1 MRIVGG
7 KYRGKKLWT
16 PEGKEVRPTSERARE
31 AIFNILYSKLG
42 GDYSSL
48 SLSDIFCGTGAFGF
62 EALSRGF
69 KHVTFCDIDTVPV
82 QKNAKLFAAQKEH
95 FDILRADAAKLPRA
109 RYGYD
114 MVFMDAPYAKGLT
127 ELALQQVLQQGWL
140 NDKAICVAEIRKD
153 ERFLLPEALELI
165 DERVYGLARILFMRK
180 R

>member
-42 GDYSSL
+42 GDYSNL
-48 SLSDIFCGTGAFGF
+48 NLLDIFCGTGAFGF

-69 KHVTFCDIDTVPV
+69 AHITFADIDTVPV
-82 QKNAKLFAAQKEH
+82 NKNAKLFVAEKER
-95 FDILRADAAKLPRA
+95 FDIIKTDATHLSRA
-109 RYGYD
+109 RRKYD

-127 ELALQQVLQQGWL
+127 EQALEQLLLQGWL
-140 NDKAICVAEIRKD
+140 NEKAICVVELRND
-153 ERFLLPEALELI
+153 ERFLLPETLELL
-165 DERVYGLARILFMRK
+165 DERVYGLARVLFLRK
-180 R
+180 C

>member
-42 GDYSSL
+42 GDYADL
-48 SLSDIFCGTGAFGF
+48 NLLDIFCGTGAFGF

-69 KHVTFCDIDTVPV
+69 GYVTFADIDTVPV
-82 QKNAKLFAAQKEH
+82 NKNAKLFAAEKER
-95 FDILRADAAKLPRA
+95 FDIIKTDATRLPRA
-109 RYGYD
+109 RRKYD

-127 ELALQQVLQQGWL
+127 EQTLAQLLMQDWL
-140 NDKAICVAEIRKD
+140 SKQAICIVEVRND
-153 ERFLLPEALELI
+153 ERFLLPEVFKLL
-165 DERVYGLARILFMRK
+165 DERIYGLARVLFLRYC
-180 R
+180 

>member
-42 GDYSSL
+42 GNYAEL
-48 SLSDIFCGTGAFGF
+48 SLLDIFCGTGAFGF

-69 KHVTFCDIDTVPV
+69 KHVTFADIDIVPV
-82 QKNAKLFAAQKEH
+82 QKNAKLFAAEKTQFE
-95 FDILRADAAKLPRA
+95 ILKVDATRLPRA
-109 RYGYD
+109 RRRYD

-127 ELALQQVLQQGWL
+127 EAALAQLLTQGWL
-140 NDKAICVAEIRKD
+140 NEKAICVVEVRKD
-153 ERFLLPEALELI
+153 ERFPLPEGLELL
-165 DERVYGLARILFMRK
+165 DERVYGLARVLFLRK
-180 R
+180 C